1 MTNPF
6 PIVRTGDKFTVK
18 FIENDIVSYVECKNE
33 DEAVALSN
41 VRPFCEAYLAH
52 QLVDLQELQKSIDAL
67 ERHALTH
74 VTAHGLLFHLKE
86 DIEADKIK

>member
-1 MTNPF
+1 MSNPF
-6 PIVRTGDKFTVK
+6 HIIRTGDKPTVR
-18 FIENDIVSYVECKNE
+18 FVEGEIVYDIECDNE

-41 VRPFCEAYLAH
+41 VRPFCEAYEAY

-74 VTAHGLLFHLKE
+74 LTAHGLLFHLKE
-86 DIEADKIK
+86 DIESGKIS